1 MQCPEL
7 MVIIGDTDADSD
19 DDDEEEVVFDFSSL
33 SRPVIVMMIRFIF
46 SSEGL
51 HQKAP
56 PVHLCARLETKERI
70 RACHD
75 DTISLLI

>member
-56 PVHLCARLETKERI
+56 PVQGFI
-70 RACHD
+70 
-75 DTISLLI
+75 

>member
-33 SRPVIVMMIRFIF
+33 SRPVIVMMIRSIF
-46 SSEGL
+46 SYGEL
-51 HQKAP
+51 RH
-56 PVHLCARLETKERI
+56 RI
-70 RACHD
+70 IPYYC
-75 DTISLLI
+75 T